1 MENAFR
7 IIEERFK
14 DQKIDQYNKYE
25 ILAKALFRCLAD
37 NNIKLNNLALINLE
51 DRERV
56 IQLLRQFMLFYRK
69 GRNNMMENKS
79 IFIIDK
85 NAEIDIILSG
95 NIEQIGQNMHM
106 SQLTGGLD
114 DRAMD
119 IIRYFVKSR
128 KQKGDNNV

>member
-1 MENAFR
+1 
-7 IIEERFK
+7 
-14 DQKIDQYNKYE
+14 
-25 ILAKALFRCLAD
+25 
-37 NNIKLNNLALINLE
+37 
-51 DRERV
+51 
-56 IQLLRQFMLFYRK
+56 MLFYRK
-69 GRNNMMENKS
+69 GSNGMMKNKS